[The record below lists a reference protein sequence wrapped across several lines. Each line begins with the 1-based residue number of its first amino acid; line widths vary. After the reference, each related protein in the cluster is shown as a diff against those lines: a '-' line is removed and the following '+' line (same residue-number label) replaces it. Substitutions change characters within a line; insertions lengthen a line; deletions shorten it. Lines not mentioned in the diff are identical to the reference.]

1 MKVKIK
7 NPFAIVSTIVI
18 CIACILLALPRD
30 VNTFNYT
37 YEIGQ
42 PWRYEQIIAKYE
54 FEIMKPAAQIQHEKD
69 SVLAD
74 FAPYFNNAK
83 GVGKQQID
91 NFRADYAKGE
101 FEGVPHTYIDHT
113 IKMLEKV
120 YENGIIDGR
129 GAANISK
136 KDSASIRII
145 NGNSATIRS
154 TKQIRTTRA
163 AYQDLMSAEEDVYQ
177 HDIMARLHL
186 NNYLEPNLIYDSLR
200 SDVARREAL
209 STVAIYTGKVQIGE
223 RIIDR
228 GELVTKEKHAIL
240 ESLKTA
246 HNNSNNQTTKT
257 GLVIFGRV
265 GLVLMFFTALLVYL
279 HLFRI
284 DLFENRNAIFLL
296 FFTMTFFCVISFIFT
311 KFQLF
316 SVYVIPFAMAPI
328 FIRVF
333 MDTRTA
339 FMAHTIMVLTAS
351 LPVNNRYQFILTQIM
366 AGIVA
371 IYSLRDLTERA
382 QLFKTAAYVTLAT
395 ATLALCYELSQGT
408 ALGDLNTKWY
418 YSLAVN
424 GILLLFAYPLLYL
437 IERLFGFTSSVTLI
451 ELSNINTPILRRMSK
466 EAQGTF
472 IHSMQVGNLAA
483 EVASKI
489 GAKPQLVRTGA
500 LYHDI
505 GKMINPAFFTENQSS
520 VNPHD
525 ALTEERSAEIIISHV
540 SEGLK
545 LADKYFLPKVIRD
558 FILTHH
564 GASTVKYFYI
574 QACNKHGEENVD
586 KALFT
591 YPGKNP
597 STREQ
602 AVLMMA
608 DAVEAASR
616 SLKEY
621 TEESISSLVDKIID
635 GQVAAGHFTEC
646 PITFR
651 DISDAKRVFTDSLKT
666 IYHTRIAYPD
676 KKGEEPAPAPKH
688 QAPAPPSRLFGSNTW
703 TWRKN

>member
-7 NPFAIVSTIVI
+7 NPIAIIATIII
-18 CIACILLALPRD
+18 CIASIIFMLPHD
-30 VNTFNYT
+30 VEAFNYT
-37 YEIGQ
+37 YAPGQ
-42 PWRYEQIIAKYE
+42 PWRYDQLIAKYE
-54 FEIMKPAAQIQHEKD
+54 FSILKSPAQIQHEKD
-69 SVLAD
+69 SVLD
-74 FAPYFNNAK
+74 EFAPYFTTAK
-83 GVGKQQID
+83 SVGTQQIN
-91 NFRADYAKGE
+91 NFRADYAKGV
-101 FEGVPHTYIDHT
+101 FEGVPHSYIDHT
-113 IKMLEKV
+113 IKMLERV
-120 YENGIIDGR
+120 YESGIIDGR
-129 GAANISK
+129 GANQISK
-136 KDSASIRII
+136 KDSAIIRII
-145 NGNSATIRS
+145 NGNSAS
-154 TKQIRTTRA
+154 TRKKVDVFTTRT
-163 AYQDLMSAEEDVYQ
+163 AYQRLMSTDADVYQ
-177 HDIMARLHL
+177 HDVMASLHL

-200 SDVARREAL
+200 SEAAKQEVL
-209 STVAIYTGKVQIGE
+209 STVATITGTVQAGE

-228 GELVTKEKHAIL
+228 GELITQQKYNIL

-246 HNNSNNQTTKT
+246 QERPENQTTKS
-257 GLVIFGRV
+257 GLVVLGRV

-279 HLFRI
+279 YLFRI

-296 FFTMTFFCVISFIFT
+296 FFTITFFCVVSFAIT
-311 KFQLF
+311 KLQLF
-316 SVYVIPFAMAPI
+316 SPYAIPFAMAPI

-339 FMAHTIMVLTAS
+339 FMAHTVMVLTAS
-351 LPVNNRYQFILTQIM
+351 LPLTDRYQFILVQIM

-382 QLFKTAAYVTLAT
+382 QLFKTAAYVTLSSWM
-395 ATLALCYELSQGT
+395 LGLCYELAQGT
-408 ALGDLNTKWY
+408 AIIAIDTPWY
-418 YSLAVN
+418 YYVALN
-424 GILLLFAYPLLYL
+424 GVLLLFAYPLLYL

-451 ELSNINTPILRRMSK
+451 ELSNINAPILRRMSK

-483 EVASKI
+483 EVASQI

-505 GKMINPAFFTENQSS
+505 GKMLNPAFFTENQSS

-540 SEGLK
+540 SEGIK
-545 LADKYFLPKVIRD
+545 LAEKNALPKVIRD

-586 KALFT
+586 EALFT

-597 STREQ
+597 FTREQ
-602 AVLMMA
+602 AILMMA

-621 TEESISSLVDKIID
+621 TEESISALVNRIID
-635 GQVAAGHFTEC
+635 SQVTAGYFTEC

-651 DISDAKRVFTDSLKT
+651 DISDAKRVFTESLKT
-666 IYHTRIAYPD
+666 IYHTRIAYPE
-676 KKGEEPAPAPKH
+676 KKGEEPAPAPKR
-688 QAPAPPSRLFGSNTW
+688 QGPTPPSRLFGSNTW
-703 TWRKN
+703 TWRKS